1 MTTEFS
7 ITRRVE
13 FSETDLAGIMH
24 FTNFYR
30 WMEICEHEFL
40 RSLGLSVD
48 MEDENSR
55 FGWPR
60 VKTSCRFKR
69 PLRFEEEVEVKLIIT
84 EIRDR
89 SVSYAFQFWKEENG
103 ERVKAAV
110 GEVVAACVR
119 FDPIKETMTPTW
131 DDPPAALALAAR
143 ADGRVLR
150 GDERHVPQRRDHE
163 HGGQRHLADDQE
175 PWTVLS
181 RLFVGRVLSRPDC
194 ALRLLPRR
202 ALVRQ

>member
-1 MTTEFS
+1 MASEFS

-24 FTNFYR
+24 FTHFYR

-48 MEDENSR
+48 MEDENGR

-60 VKTSCRFKR
+60 VKTTCRFKR
-69 PLRFEEEVEVKLIIT
+69 PLRFEEEVEINLIVT
-84 EIRDR
+84 ELRDR
-89 SVSYAFQFWKEENG
+89 SISYAFQFWKDEAG

-119 FDPIKETMTPTW
+119 FDQVTGTMTPIHI
-131 DDPPAALALAAR
+131 PE
-143 ADGRVLR
+143 VF
-150 GDERHVPQRRDHE
+150 RDKV
-163 HGGQRHLADDQE
+163 QQA
-175 PWTVLS
+175 
-181 RLFVGRVLSRPDC
+181 
-194 ALRLLPRR
+194 
-202 ALVRQ
+202 

>member
-1 MTTEFS
+1 MGLAGHESVSRLLKRAIGKAFGRQRPFPYRETHLTTKSMASEFT

-48 MEDENSR
+48 MEDENGR

-69 PLRFEEEVEVKLIIT
+69 PLRFEEVEVKLIVA

-89 SVSYAFQFWKEENG
+89 SIRYAFQFWKEENG
-103 ERVKAAV
+103 QQVKAAV
-110 GEVVAACVR
+110 GEAV
-119 FDPIKETMTPTW
+119 P
-131 DDPPAALALAAR
+131 LASGLSKQP
-143 ADGRVLR
+143 
-150 GDERHVPQRRDHE
+150 VP
-163 HGGQRHLADDQE
+163 
-175 PWTVLS
+175 
-181 RLFVGRVLSRPDC
+181 
-194 ALRLLPRR
+194 
-202 ALVRQ
+202 

>member
-1 MTTEFS
+1 MTVEFS
-7 ITRRVE
+7 IIRRVE

-48 MEDENSR
+48 MEDENGH

-69 PLRFEEEVEVKLIIT
+69 PLRFEEEVEVKLFIN
-84 EIRDR
+84 EMRDR
-89 SVSYAFQFWKEENG
+89 SIAYTFQFWKDEHG

-119 FDPIKETMTPTW
+119 FDQASCSMTPILI
-131 DDPPAALALAAR
+131 PEIVR
-143 ADGRVLR
+143 SKI
-150 GDERHVPQRRDHE
+150 
-163 HGGQRHLADDQE
+163 
-175 PWTVLS
+175 LS
-181 RLFVGRVLSRPDC
+181 
-194 ALRLLPRR
+194 AEI
-202 ALVRQ
+202 

>member
-48 MEDENSR
+48 MEDENGR

-89 SVSYAFQFWKEENG
+89 SVSYAFQFWKEEHGN
-103 ERVKAAV
+103 RVKAAV

-119 FDPIKETMTPTW
+119 FDPAKESMTPIMIPEVVT
-131 DDPPAALALAAR
+131 
-143 ADGRVLR
+143 
-150 GDERHVPQRRDHE
+150 
-163 HGGQRHLADDQE
+163 
-175 PWTVLS
+175 S
-181 RLFVGRVLSRPDC
+181 KISM
-194 ALRLLPRR
+194 
-202 ALVRQ
+202 

>member
-1 MTTEFS
+1 MTSQYS

-48 MEDENSR
+48 MEDENGR

-69 PLRFEEEVEVKLIIT
+69 PLHFEEEVEVRLIVR

-89 SVSYAFQFWKEENG
+89 SIAYAFQFLKQQDG
-103 ERVKAAV
+103 VRVKAAY
-110 GEVVAACVR
+110 GEAVAACVR
-119 FDPIKETMTPTW
+119 FDQAAGAMTPIMI
-131 DDPPAALALAAR
+131 PESFRSKIEEASPEQLSLS
-143 ADGRVLR
+143 
-150 GDERHVPQRRDHE
+150 DE
-163 HGGQRHLADDQE
+163 
-175 PWTVLS
+175 
-181 RLFVGRVLSRPDC
+181 
-194 ALRLLPRR
+194 
-202 ALVRQ
+202 

>member
-1 MTTEFS
+1 MKASHNAWLMKSYRLFQSLKSKSVSMTTTFS

-48 MEDENSR
+48 MEDENGR

-84 EIRDR
+84 EVRDR
-89 SVSYAFQFWKEENG
+89 SISYAFQFWKEEDG

-119 FDPIKETMTPTW
+119 FDQASSTMTPIMIPEVVTSKLN
-131 DDPPAALALAAR
+131 A
-143 ADGRVLR
+143 
-150 GDERHVPQRRDHE
+150 
-163 HGGQRHLADDQE
+163 
-175 PWTVLS
+175 
-181 RLFVGRVLSRPDC
+181 
-194 ALRLLPRR
+194 
-202 ALVRQ
+202 

>member
-1 MTTEFS
+1 MASEFS

-48 MEDENSR
+48 MEDEDGR

-60 VKTSCRFKR
+60 VKTACRFKR
-69 PLRFEEEVEVKLIIT
+69 PLKFEDEVEVKLFVI

-89 SVSYAFQFWKEENG
+89 SIAYAFQFWKEENG
-103 ERVKAAV
+103 KQVKAAV
-110 GEVVAACVR
+110 GEAVAACVR
-119 FDPIKETMTPTW
+119 FEPVTGAMTPIRI
-131 DDPPAALALAAR
+131 PEVFR
-143 ADGRVLR
+143 NKV
-150 GDERHVPQRRDHE
+150 
-163 HGGQRHLADDQE
+163 QE
-175 PWTVLS
+175 
-181 RLFVGRVLSRPDC
+181 
-194 ALRLLPRR
+194 A
-202 ALVRQ
+202 

>member
-48 MEDENSR
+48 MEDENGR

-69 PLRFEEEVEVKLIIT
+69 PLRFEEEVESTRKGARHIAPSLELEKLKDIS
-84 EIRDR
+84 EDG
-89 SVSYAFQFWKEENG
+89 Y
-103 ERVKAAV
+103 
-110 GEVVAACVR
+110 
-119 FDPIKETMTPTW
+119 TP
-131 DDPPAALALAAR
+131 R
-143 ADGRVLR
+143 
-150 GDERHVPQRRDHE
+150 
-163 HGGQRHLADDQE
+163 
-175 PWTVLS
+175 
-181 RLFVGRVLSRPDC
+181 
-194 ALRLLPRR
+194 
-202 ALVRQ
+202 

>member
-1 MTTEFS
+1 MAITFS
-7 ITRRVE
+7 IIRRVE

-48 MEDENSR
+48 MEDDNGR

-69 PLRFEEEVEVKLIIT
+69 PLRFEEEVEVKLIIS

-89 SVSYAFQFWKEENG
+89 SIAYTFQFWKNEGG

-110 GEVVAACVR
+110 GETIAACVR
-119 FDPIKETMTPTW
+119 FEQSTGSMAPI
-131 DDPPAALALAAR
+131 
-143 ADGRVLR
+143 
-150 GDERHVPQRRDHE
+150 QI
-163 HGGQRHLADDQE
+163 QE
-175 PWTVLS
+175 IFKKKISP
-181 RLFVGRVLSRPDC
+181 
-194 ALRLLPRR
+194 
-202 ALVRQ
+202 

>member
-48 MEDENSR
+48 MEDENGR

-69 PLRFEEEVEVKLIIT
+69 PLRFEEEVEGKLFIT
-84 EIRDR
+84 EIRER
-89 SVSYAFQFWKEENG
+89 SVAYAFKIWKDG
-103 ERVKAAV
+103 DGARVTAAV

-119 FDPIKETMTPTW
+119 FDQSSGSMTPIMIPEVVKTKI
-131 DDPPAALALAAR
+131 
-143 ADGRVLR
+143 
-150 GDERHVPQRRDHE
+150 VP
-163 HGGQRHLADDQE
+163 
-175 PWTVLS
+175 
-181 RLFVGRVLSRPDC
+181 
-194 ALRLLPRR
+194 
-202 ALVRQ
+202 

>member
-1 MTTEFS
+1 MAIEFS

-48 MEDENSR
+48 MEDENGR

-69 PLRFEEEVEVKLIIT
+69 PLRFEEEVEVKLVEWWIYQLSYQENLIFLARREKII
-84 EIRDR
+84 II
-89 SVSYAFQFWKEENG
+89 F
-103 ERVKAAV
+103 
-110 GEVVAACVR
+110 
-119 FDPIKETMTPTW
+119 I
-131 DDPPAALALAAR
+131 
-143 ADGRVLR
+143 
-150 GDERHVPQRRDHE
+150 
-163 HGGQRHLADDQE
+163 
-175 PWTVLS
+175 
-181 RLFVGRVLSRPDC
+181 
-194 ALRLLPRR
+194 
-202 ALVRQ
+202 

>member
-1 MTTEFS
+1 MAITFS

-48 MEDENSR
+48 MEDDNGR

-69 PLRFEEEVEVKLIIT
+69 PLRFEEEVEVKLIIS

-89 SVSYAFQFWKEENG
+89 SIAYTFQFWKNEEG

-110 GEVVAACVR
+110 GETIAACVCFEQSTGSR
-119 FDPIKETMTPTW
+119 APIQIPEIFKKKISP
-131 DDPPAALALAAR
+131 
-143 ADGRVLR
+143 
-150 GDERHVPQRRDHE
+150 
-163 HGGQRHLADDQE
+163 
-175 PWTVLS
+175 
-181 RLFVGRVLSRPDC
+181 
-194 ALRLLPRR
+194 
-202 ALVRQ
+202 

>member
-48 MEDENSR
+48 MEDENGR

-69 PLRFEEEVEVKLIIT
+69 PLRFEEQVEVKLIIT

-89 SVSYAFQFWKEENG
+89 SVAYAF
-103 ERVKAAV
+103 
-110 GEVVAACVR
+110 
-119 FDPIKETMTPTW
+119 PILE
-131 DDPPAALALAAR
+131 
-143 ADGRVLR
+143 GRGWRTGKGSSGRSGSGLR
-150 GDERHVPQRRDHE
+150 PV
-163 HGGQRHLADDQE
+163 
-175 PWTVLS
+175 
-181 RLFVGRVLSRPDC
+181 
-194 ALRLLPRR
+194 
-202 ALVRQ
+202 

>member
-1 MTTEFS
+1 MITEFS

-40 RSLGLSVD
+40 RSLGLSVV
-48 MEDENSR
+48 MEDENGR

-89 SVSYAFQFWKEENG
+89 SVSYAFQFWKEEDG

-119 FDPIKETMTPTW
+119 FDPAKEMMTPIMIPEVVT
-131 DDPPAALALAAR
+131 
-143 ADGRVLR
+143 
-150 GDERHVPQRRDHE
+150 
-163 HGGQRHLADDQE
+163 
-175 PWTVLS
+175 S
-181 RLFVGRVLSRPDC
+181 KISM
-194 ALRLLPRR
+194 
-202 ALVRQ
+202 